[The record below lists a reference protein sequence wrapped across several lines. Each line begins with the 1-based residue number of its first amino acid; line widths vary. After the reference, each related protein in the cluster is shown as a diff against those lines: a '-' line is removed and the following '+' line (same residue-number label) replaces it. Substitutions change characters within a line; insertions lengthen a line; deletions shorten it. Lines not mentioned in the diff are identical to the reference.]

1 MVYAL
6 ILENDKVALPGL
18 GAFVAEMVPATFT
31 DRGYTIN
38 PPYRRLSFRSQAA
51 DDSLLVDLYSASS
64 DVDGD
69 SAKREIGEFLSE
81 LKGILFAKK
90 NVVFPGL
97 GRLRATRE
105 NNVFFVA
112 DEDLDIYPEGFGLE
126 PLSLKTRKE
135 TREDL
140 ARTAGHLEDILS
152 APVAGTVGEAAAASA
167 EETAG
172 TSAVEILPETGAEMI
187 TAVPESPAIET
198 TTETV
203 SGIIAEPAVE
213 PAAEQTAEP
222 ETGTTEET
230 SAETPAGATAETSG
244 ATAETSGG
252 QNVITRRNP
261 WRAAGITAAVLLAL
275 AALVVGGF
283 IIISRIAPDFVD
295 SLLYTAEELQIINW
309 KL

>member
-1 MVYAL
+1 MNIDLLSQMVYAL

-64 DVDGD
+64 YMDGD

-152 APVAGTVGEAAAASA
+152 APVA
-167 EETAG
+167 
-172 TSAVEILPETGAEMI
+172 
-187 TAVPESPAIET
+187 
-198 TTETV
+198 
-203 SGIIAEPAVE
+203 E
-213 PAAEQTAEP
+213 PAAEP
-222 ETGTTEET
+222 KTGTTEET

-244 ATAETSGG
+244 G
-252 QNVITRRNP
+252 QNFITCRNP
-261 WRAAGITAAVLLAL
+261 WRAAGITAAVLLAF

-283 IIISRIAPDFVD
+283 IVISRIAPDFVD

>member
-6 ILENDKVALPGL
+6 ILENDKVTLPGL

-51 DDSLLVDLYSASS
+51 DDSLLADLYSASS
-64 DVDGD
+64 DMDGD

-152 APVAGTVGEAAAASA
+152 APVA
-167 EETAG
+167 
-172 TSAVEILPETGAEMI
+172 
-187 TAVPESPAIET
+187 
-198 TTETV
+198 
-203 SGIIAEPAVE
+203 EPT
-213 PAAEQTAEP
+213 AEQTAEP
-222 ETGTTEET
+222 KTDTTAEI

-244 ATAETSGG
+244 ATAETSGA

-261 WRAAGITAAVLLAL
+261 WRAAGITAAVLLAH